1 MRKDDPLF
9 VYVVNQTMHWFIIGL
24 TLPIIILYMISKGLD
39 LFQAGLVLSV
49 YSGTVILLELPTG
62 GLGDAI
68 GRKRVYMYSLAMSL
82 VSGVVLLFAS
92 GLLWF
97 VLGFVFYGVA
107 RALSSG
113 SMDAW
118 FVDEFGKTK
127 PAGDLQTA
135 LAKANIFIPLGIG
148 AGSLIGGLLP
158 MLTSDL
164 AENVSWMNR
173 YSVNLLLLIVMVLVQ
188 MGLTITLVRE
198 TTLKEGGRSL
208 LQGFKTLPQVL
219 SDALAFGIRD
229 RFTLVLMISSLFMGF
244 GLLSVEL
251 LWQPQV
257 LGLMGDPT
265 ETWIFGV
272 LAAGYFFAS
281 ALGNMVAT
289 RLVPWFGRDHLL
301 LLTIVRAVSGA
312 TLVILAWQQG
322 LLEFAIVY
330 LLLYLIFGVASSP
343 HAAVFN
349 ARIPSER
356 RSTLMSFES
365 LMLQSGGML
374 GSLFIGT
381 WAKLAGI
388 SSAWT
393 VAGLILLLS
402 SLTYGYLYWVGKKAK
417 GRSMQLMTR

>member
-1 MRKDDPLF
+1 MSIRRDDPLV
-9 VYVVNQTMHWFIIGL
+9 VYVVNQTLHWFIVGI
-24 TLPIIILYMISKGLD
+24 TLPIIVLYIISKGLD
-39 LFQAGLVLSV
+39 LFQAGLILSI
-49 YSGTVILLELPTG
+49 YSGTIILLELPTG
-62 GLGDAI
+62 GLSDAI
-68 GRKRVYMYSLAMSL
+68 GRKRVYLYSLA
-82 VSGVVLLFAS
+82 VSVLSGITLLFAA

-97 VLGFVFYGVA
+97 VLGFFLYGVA

-118 FVDEFGKTK
+118 FVDEFGRTN
-127 PAGDLQTA
+127 PGGDLQRA

-148 AGSLIGGLLP
+148 AGSLLGGLLP
-158 MLTSDL
+158 MLTMDL
-164 AENVSWMNR
+164 TSGIDWMNQ
-173 YSVNLLLLIVMVLVQ
+173 YSANILLMVIMVLVQ
-188 MGLTITLVRE
+188 MILTVFLVHE
-198 TTLKEGGRSL
+198 TAFKGEGGGL
-208 LQGFKTLPQVL
+208 VQGFQKLPRVL
-219 SDALAFGIRD
+219 SDALEYGVRD

-281 ALGNMVAT
+281 ALGNMLAT

-301 LLTIVRAVSGA
+301 LLTIVRAASGA

-322 LLEFAIVY
+322 LLEFAILY
-330 LLLYLIFGVASSP
+330 LLLYLIFGVANSP

-349 ARIPSER
+349 ARIPGER

-381 WAKLAGI
+381 WATLAGI

-393 VAGLILLLS
+393 VAGLILLFS
-402 SLTYGYLYWVGKKAK
+402 SLTYGYLYWIRKKAK
-417 GRSMQLMTR
+417 GRSMP